1 MSIPRYAIFAGYAS
15 SIKNGFNDIYDFTYT
30 LDDAI
35 FIYCKIITNKFYN
48 YQILNNCKEMNSA
61 SYFSKLNP
69 NIKQVQFDWVHI
81 VDLQKKKIIIDS
93 KDMKN
98 SKL

>member
-1 MSIPRYAIFAGYAS
+1 MSIPRYAIFAGHAS
-15 SIKNGFNDIYDFTYT
+15 SIKGGFNDIYDFTYT
-30 LDDAI
+30 FDDAI
-35 FIYCKIITNKFYN
+35 IIYCKIITNKFYN

-61 SYFSKLNP
+61 SYFSKQNP
-69 NIKQVQFDWVHI
+69 NIKQVPFNWVHI
-81 VDLQKKKIIIDS
+81 VDLQKKEIILDS